1 MLGKR
6 RGLICDLEY
15 KIRHQGEET
24 IDFKLNIE
32 MFSHTYIRT
41 GRYAIV
47 IYQQG
52 SEQNRSKI
60 WTLNYH
66 YI

>member
-15 KIRHQGEET
+15 EIRHQGEET

-32 MFSHTYIRT
+32 TFSHTY
-41 GRYAIV
+41 V
-47 IYQQG
+47 QG
-52 SEQNRSKI
+52 DMLSLSINKDLSKI
-60 WTLNYH
+60 DPRYGL
-66 YI
+66 